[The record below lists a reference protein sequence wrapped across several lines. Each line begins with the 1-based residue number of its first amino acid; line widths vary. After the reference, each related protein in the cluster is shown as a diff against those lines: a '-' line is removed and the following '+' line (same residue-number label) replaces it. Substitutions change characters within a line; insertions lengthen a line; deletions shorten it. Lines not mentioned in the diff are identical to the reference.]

1 MDEEQLEEEM
11 CREKKSSVYTL
22 GFFFFV
28 GGFFFKVGICVR
40 RPRPA

>member
-22 GFFFFV
+22 GVFFFCWW
-28 GGFFFKVGICVR
+28 FFF
-40 RPRPA
+40 